1 MFYGSR
7 SVKEHTDRYEQ
18 LRHLHTYS
26 SGGDPIAPMQ
36 EMPPGDSLNEY
47 DSGHSGDLAS
57 DMDIKMEEQ
66 DWETKMM
73 EEARFF
79 KEISDE
85 LKAVGCPLFGG
96 RYCRRLSEENREKAA
111 LLEDRLDSLLGVESS
126 SVGSFRTR
134 TRDELRIFIA
144 QGDTLMSFKE
154 KSMSLC
160 AECFQNS
167 NHQGH
172 DFNRFFSQAGGACDC
187 GNADVLRESG
197 FCARHGPNAKRPPA
211 PSDNIVSLAEF
222 MIPKLFVRLF
232 LYFRGWSRRYE
243 ELVEQKKPRASE
255 VNKENFSSHLVAQA
269 HLLIEF
275 LQVCE
280 FLFSFLCARSFI
292 ICYTTTMN
300 MSTVGG
306 GHYFGIH
313 MVLSISSVA
322 LSFVIHT

>member
-1 MFYGSR
+1 MPFGHLMQSLIDVIRALIIPVCRYARNASKIPTTKGMTSIDSSHKQEEHATVVTQMFF
-7 SVKEHTDRYEQ
+7 V
-18 LRHLHTYS
+18 
-26 SGGDPIAPMQ
+26 
-36 EMPPGDSLNEY
+36 N
-47 DSGHSGDLAS
+47 
-57 DMDIKMEEQ
+57 
-66 DWETKMM
+66 
-73 EEARFF
+73 
-79 KEISDE
+79 
-85 LKAVGCPLFGG
+85 
-96 RYCRRLSEENREKAA
+96 
-111 LLEDRLDSLLGVESS
+111 LGKVAG
-126 SVGSFRTR
+126 VSF
-134 TRDELRIFIA
+134 L
-144 QGDTLMSFKE
+144 
-154 KSMSLC
+154 
-160 AECFQNS
+160 
-167 NHQGH
+167 
-172 DFNRFFSQAGGACDC
+172 
-187 GNADVLRESG
+187 